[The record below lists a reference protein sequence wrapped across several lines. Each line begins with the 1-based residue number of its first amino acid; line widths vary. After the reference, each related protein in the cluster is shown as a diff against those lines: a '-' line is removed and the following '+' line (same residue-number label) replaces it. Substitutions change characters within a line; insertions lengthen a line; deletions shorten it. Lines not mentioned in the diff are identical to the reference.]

1 MLFHD
6 RAILD
11 GPARIT
17 AGGHLVANARV
28 AKANNIQDYM
38 PSEIGH
44 PPKADGSPYRIFR
57 PESAVFAK
65 DAIASAA
72 HRPITIDH
80 PAEDVTAANW
90 KQLAVGDTGG
100 EVMRD
105 GDFLRIPV
113 MVMDARGVEAAQKSH
128 REFSLG
134 YSADLNMTPGTF
146 GEAAYDGSM
155 TNIRVNHLALCG
167 SARGG
172 AELRIID
179 ERPAPHQETGM
190 KIKIGDAEV
199 DATNGEAVSI
209 AVGVLNSKLGDAA
222 SQVAT
227 LTTQLADAS
236 GKVATLTAEKVALE
250 AKVADAAMTPEKLR
264 DAARS
269 YALVT
274 GKAKALGVTV
284 TDAMDEPAIMAA
296 VVAAKLGDAA
306 KGWTAEQIH
315 SGFVVLAK
323 DAKIADADPLR
334 AAISGMPVN
343 VSDAQTI
350 YTDSRAKLKSDL
362 SSAWKMP
369 AQSAA
374 A

>member
-17 AGGHLVANARV
+17 PGGHLVALARV
-28 AKANNIQDYM
+28 AKANNIQDYA
-38 PSEIGH
+38 PSEIGQ

-80 PAEDVTAANW
+80 PSEDVTAANW

-134 YSADLNMTPGTF
+134 YSADLDMTPGTF
-146 GEAAYDGSM
+146 DDAAYDGSM
-155 TNIRVNHLALCG
+155 RSIRVNHLALCG

-172 AELRIID
+172 SELRIID
-179 ERPAPHQETGM
+179 ERPVHLRPHQETGM

-209 AVGVLNSKLGDAA
+209 AVKALDAKLSDAA
-222 SQVAT
+222 GQVAT
-227 LTTQLADAS
+227 LTTQLTDAKTALETAT
-236 GKVATLTAEKVALE
+236 GKVTLLE
-250 AKVADAAMTPEKLR
+250 TQVADAAVTPAKLNAMIASR
-264 DAARS
+264 AKVMDAAKAMGAEPDGDGTEEEIKKQ
-269 YALVT
+269 AL
-274 GKAKALGVTV
+274 AKKMGDAFDPKMSSEAITALFDYLAVAPTS
-284 TDAMDEPAIMAA
+284 TAPAPRGAP
-296 VVAAKLGDAA
+296 VQLGDARKA
-306 KGWTAEQIH
+306 ADTA
-315 SGFVVLAK
+315 
-323 DAKIADADPLR
+323 R
-334 AAISGMPVN
+334 AAWL
-343 VSDAQTI
+343 A
-350 YTDSRAKLKSDL
+350 AKET
-362 SSAWKMP
+362 AHTG
-369 AQSAA
+369 QAA
-374 A
+374 

>member
-1 MLFHD
+1 MMRPMQFQD
-6 RAILD
+6 RAFID

-17 AGGHLVANARV
+17 REGHLVATARV

-38 PSEIGH
+38 PGEIGQ

-80 PAEDVTAANW
+80 PAEDVNATNW
-90 KQLAVGDTGG
+90 KSLAVGDTGG

-113 MVMDARGVEAAQKSH
+113 MVMDSRGVEAAQKTH

-134 YSADLNMTPGTF
+134 YSADLSMVPGKF
-146 GEAAYDGSM
+146 GDAEYDGSM

-172 AELRIID
+172 SELRIID
-179 ERPAPHQETGM
+179 ERPAPKETPM

-209 AVGVLNSKLGDAA
+209 AVGHVMKRMGDAETA
-222 SQVAT
+222 LAT
-227 LTTQLADAS
+227 AQTQIADSKKLLDTKDGEIAALKTQLADAVVTPAKLNEMIAS
-236 GKVATLTAEKVALE
+236 R
-250 AKVADAAMTPEKLR
+250 AKVIDAAKAMGVEPDGDETEADIKKK
-264 DAARS
+264 A
-269 YALVT
+269 VT
-274 GKAKALGVTV
+274 KK
-284 TDAMDEPAIMAA
+284 M
-296 VVAAKLGDAA
+296 GDAA
-306 KGWTAEQIH
+306 KDMSDAAIDGA
-315 SGFVVLAK
+315 FAVLAK
-323 DAKIADADPLR
+323 DGATHRHTAPSGQPMQFGDAR
-334 AAISGMPVN
+334 AAATQAR
-343 VSDAQTI
+343 AQWLADKENAHTG
-350 YTDSRAKLKSDL
+350 
-362 SSAWKMP
+362 
-369 AQSAA
+369 QAA
-374 A
+374 